1 MKMQSLIIHDLCTTG
16 SCSYFICGTKWTCT
30 QPPFTEW
37 EHKLQQ
43 HLSQVV
49 VHMVAIRS
57 IKQKQNFQ
65 HLLKHKKTLIVQ
77 RVIHI
82 LCNEVKNQ
90 LLSGLSSLQTPPSIA
105 TDCPA
110 TAPGGSLEMW
120 VLALPSC
127 ADMYPTHMLSVVWLH
142 RNSTSKVGFSCEDWG
157 SAEHLQERRTIT
169 PPSTPSS
176 LARKGEP
183 INLFCIVSRRAWWAS
198 SVCKAHEHS
207 LASMVLTRCSP
218 QQQ

>member
-1 MKMQSLIIHDLCTTG
+1 MQLLIIHDLCTTG
-16 SCSYFICGTKWTCT
+16 ESSYFICGTKWTCT

-37 EHKLQQ
+37 EHELQQ

-65 HLLKHKKTLIVQ
+65 RLLKHKKNLIVQ
-77 RVIHI
+77 KVIHI

-120 VLALPSC
+120 VCGKVRRISWTEKRQNYAGQSKLVSIEQLNFSL
-127 ADMYPTHMLSVVWLH
+127 TEVW
-142 RNSTSKVGFSCEDWG
+142 G
-157 SAEHLQERRTIT
+157 
-169 PPSTPSS
+169 
-176 LARKGEP
+176 
-183 INLFCIVSRRAWWAS
+183 
-198 SVCKAHEHS
+198 
-207 LASMVLTRCSP
+207 
-218 QQQ
+218 